1 MDAQAPPAV
10 EAKPELRCDIC
21 DGPAFEL
28 HCKIICRRCGYTR
41 DCGDP

>member
-1 MDAQAPPAV
+1 MQAPVPP
-10 EAKPELRCDIC
+10 EGKPTLKCDVC
-21 DGPAFEL
+21 DGPAYER